1 MTESSGGS
9 RKGSETAQ
17 LHDNTVSPR
26 DDRRDRGRILHEAVP
41 HELLAKF
48 TLEKDRP
55 DPVQMIEDANVGR
68 RSELIPIRYGRML
81 VSPFTFYRGTA
92 GIFAYDV
99 ANSFVTKVKAQTCGD
114 AHLLNF
120 GAFATPE
127 RNIVFDINDFDETLP
142 APWEWDV
149 KRLATSF
156 VLAGR
161 DNDVKPKHAQAA
173 AEAVARSYR
182 LKMAEYSKMSIL
194 DIWYDRFDWSNV
206 AEKTSDP
213 KLQKRIK
220 DRTEKAIKRT
230 IQSYYFPK
238 MAEEHEGDYRI
249 KDTPPAIY
257 HLKGAEADYFRE
269 QTLKAFEAYK
279 STLQDDR
286 RRLFDRY
293 KMVDVA
299 IKVVGIGSVG
309 TTCAVAL
316 MLAPD
321 TEPLMLQ
328 FKEAR
333 ASVLEAYAGR
343 SEFENHGQR
352 VVAGQRI
359 IQSASDIFLGWT
371 KFDDG
376 KHFYIRQL
384 RDTKVKLEPD
394 FWDGPRLA
402 EIAEVMGAVLA
413 RAHARSGDAA
423 VLSGYLG
430 EETSFEEAIGVFAQ
444 AYADQAEKDYEVFSE
459 AVRKGRIEAAED
471 CGY

>member
-1 MTESSGGS
+1 VEPESGKSS
-9 RKGSETAQ
+9 KQIDTAR

-41 HELLAKF
+41 HELLAQFKPA
-48 TLEKDRP
+48 KDRP
-55 DPVQMIEDANVGR
+55 DPVAMIQQSNQGR
-68 RSELIPIRYGRML
+68 RPELIPIRYGRML

-92 GIFAYDV
+92 ALFASDV
-99 ANSFVTKVKAQTCGD
+99 ANSFVTKVKVQTCGD

-127 RNIVFDINDFDETLP
+127 RNIVFDLNDFDETLP

-149 KRLATSF
+149 KRLAASF

-161 DNDVKPKHAQAA
+161 NNGVKPRHAEEA
-173 AEAVARSYR
+173 AEAVARGYR
-182 LKMAEYSKMSIL
+182 LKMMEYSKMSIL
-194 DIWYDRFDWSNV
+194 DIWYDRFDWSAVTQN
-206 AEKTSDP
+206 TSDP
-213 KLQKRIK
+213 HLQKRIR

-238 MAEEHEGDYRI
+238 MAEERDGSYHI
-249 KDTPPAIY
+249 KDTPPAVY
-257 HLKGAEADYFRE
+257 HLKGPEADTFRE
-269 QTLKAFEAYK
+269 HTLKAFELYK
-279 STLQDDR
+279 QSLQDDR
-286 RRLFDRY
+286 QRLFDRY
-293 KMVDVA
+293 KMADVA

-321 TEPLMLQ
+321 AEPLMLQ
-328 FKEAR
+328 LKEAR
-333 ASVLEAYAGR
+333 PSVLEAYAGH
-343 SEFENHGQR
+343 SEFKNHGQR

-359 IQSASDIFLGWT
+359 IQSCSDIFLGWT
-371 KFDDG
+371 EFEDG
-376 KHFYIRQL
+376 KHYYIRQL

-394 FWDGPRLA
+394 LWDGPRLVESA
-402 EIAEVMGAVLA
+402 AVMGAVLA

-423 VLSGYLG
+423 VLSGYMG
-430 EETSFEEAIGVFAQ
+430 EETTFDEAIGKFSVL
-444 AYADQAEKDYEVFSE
+444 YADQAEKDYEIFSD
-459 AVRKGRIEAAED
+459 AVRTGRIEAAED